1 VALFIASILS
11 LLAGVFASAQPIRN
25 TERIET
31 VRTLLRSVET
41 KDRAAEG
48 VISSKKF
55 IQHDLRIA
63 NGRGGFTAFL
73 SGLPGGTTV
82 RTVRIFADGDYVVAQ
97 SEYHVSGDKV
107 VFDVFRF
114 EGREIVEHWDNA
126 QDKCPAPN
134 VSGRTQ
140 LDGPTQVL
148 DLDKTDANKAV
159 MIGYFRDVVLGGQ
172 SGRAAEYKAQD
183 LFHQHNCDGADNP
196 AGLQPKHAFK
206 ITTLHKALG
215 QGNFVLMMSDGVFDG
230 QPTAFYDLYRMD
242 AGKQVEHWDVLEAI
256 LPSSEWKNTNGKF

>member
-148 DLDKTDANKAV
+148 DLDHTDANKAL
-159 MIGYFRDVVLGGQ
+159 MDRYFRDVVLGGQ
-172 SGRAAEYKAQD
+172 SARAAEYKAQD
-183 LFHQHNCDGADNP
+183 LFHQHNCDGAENP
-196 AGLQPKHAFK
+196 GGLQPQHVYK
-206 ITTLHKALG
+206 ITTLHKVLG
-215 QGNFVLMMSDGVFDG
+215 QGNFVLVMSGGVFDG

-242 AGKQVEHWDVLEAI
+242 AGRQVEHWDVLEAI
-256 LPSSEWKNTNGKF
+256 PPSSEWKNANGKF

>member
-1 VALFIASILS
+1 MALRIASILS
-11 LLAGVFASAQPIRN
+11 LLAGLFASAQPIRN

-63 NGRGGFTAFL
+63 NGRGGFAAFL
-73 SGLPGGTTV
+73 SGLPGGSTV
-82 RTVRIFADGDYVVAQ
+82 RTVRIFADGDHVVAQ
-97 SEYHVSGDKV
+97 SEYHLSGDKV

-126 QDKCPAPN
+126 QVKCPAPN

-140 LDGPTQVL
+140 LDGPVQVL
-148 DLDKTDANKAV
+148 DLDKTDANKGL

-172 SGRAAEYKAQD
+172 SAKAPEYKSQD
-183 LFHQHNCDGADNP
+183 LFHQRNCDAADNP
-196 AGLQPKHAFK
+196 AGLPQRHVFK
-206 ITTLHKALG
+206 ITTLHKVLG

-242 AGKQVEHWDVLEAI
+242 AGRQVEHWDVLEAI
-256 LPSSEWKNTNGKF
+256 PPSSEWKNVNGKF